1 MAREGR
7 GEGTVGRRPRWVAAA
22 AAAAIVPAPRVSVGA
37 SAPGR
42 GLGRWSRSLGPSEP
56 PLPVSGRP
64 PPPPPAARSRAG
76 TGPCVARGSASR
88 RSSEAAAGGNTE
100 RDSQAPIRPYRVNGG
115 CTGLRGGR
123 AFFSLVQTT
132 RMGLSGP
139 RPVWPSPACPSPTSS
154 AGRLAGRPQPHVLPL
169 ASEGSGDG
177 QAPPGSLRS
186 QHWVRAFSCCSPG
199 LGLSPGSR
207 P

>member
-1 MAREGR
+1 MPERNSGRLRFPECSGVAREGR

-42 GLGRWSRSLGPSEP
+42 GLGPWSRALGPSEP

-64 PPPPPAARSRAG
+64 PPPHRRPEAARGRGHVS
-76 TGPCVARGSASR
+76 RGSASR

-100 RDSQAPIRPYRVNGG
+100 RASQAPIRPYRVNGG

-154 AGRLAGRPQPHVLPL
+154 AGRLRDDPSPTSCRSPAKDPGMGKRHP
-169 ASEGSGDG
+169 ARSGVSIG
-177 QAPPGSLRS
+177 
-186 QHWVRAFSCCSPG
+186 
-199 LGLSPGSR
+199 
-207 P
+207 